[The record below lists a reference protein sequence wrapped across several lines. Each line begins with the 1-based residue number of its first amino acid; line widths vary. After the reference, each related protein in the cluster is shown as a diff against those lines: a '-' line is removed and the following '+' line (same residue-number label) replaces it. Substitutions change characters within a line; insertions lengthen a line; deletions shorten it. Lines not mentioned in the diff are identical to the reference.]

1 MHIVSLFALAIFFP
15 SFAFAVALININ
27 TADATLLD
35 TLPGIGPTKAAA
47 IIDYRTTYGP
57 FARIEDIQNVSGIGV
72 STYADIAPLITVG
85 DTVTA
90 VSTASSTESTSASGG
105 ATTYTPPPT
114 VLSVDIGPDITA
126 YREVPFT
133 LTALAKTKSGAV
145 DPAATIYWSFGDGSA
160 TEGRVIEKT
169 YHYIGTYL
177 VVATA
182 KDGTT
187 TARDDLVVVVK
198 SAVVRIASVTHE
210 GIILAND
217 TNERLE
223 LSGWRLV
230 TDTGVFRL
238 PEGTMLLQN
247 ASALFPY
254 TVMNLSVSSTA
265 RLTYPNGI
273 IAAQYVP
280 AADAV
285 QPMSDEQP
293 SVAMIGYTGVRED
306 TPLLTNTR
314 ANIQNYETAAVA
326 PTKTV
331 EPAFVGAALASFEAL
346 PETESRLPGILRSPW
361 TLSFL
366 GIMALAGSAF
376 IFL

>member
-1 MHIVSLFALAIFFP
+1 MGAYDSA
-15 SFAFAVALININ
+15 
-27 TADATLLD
+27 
-35 TLPGIGPTKAAA
+35 GP
-47 IIDYRTTYGP
+47 
-57 FARIEDIQNVSGIGV
+57 
-72 STYADIAPLITVG
+72 L
-85 DTVTA
+85 
-90 VSTASSTESTSASGG
+90 
-105 ATTYTPPPT
+105 
-114 VLSVDIGPDITA
+114 
-126 YREVPFT
+126 
-133 LTALAKTKSGAV
+133 
-145 DPAATIYWSFGDGSA
+145 WSFGGVGSVIVTSLYA
-160 TEGRVIEKT
+160 TMADPKSTEGRVIEKT
-169 YHYIGTYL
+169 YQYTGTYL

-210 GIILAND
+210 GIVLAND
-217 TNERLE
+217 TRERLE

-280 AADAV
+280 VADAI
-285 QPMSDEQP
+285 QPMAGEQP
-293 SVAMIGYTGVRED
+293 PVTTMSYTGVRED

-314 ANIQNYETAAVA
+314 ANIQNYETAVVA
-326 PTKTV
+326 PTEAV
-331 EPAFVGAALASFEAL
+331 EPASVGAVLASLEAL
-346 PETESRLPGILRSPW
+346 PETESRLSGILRSPW